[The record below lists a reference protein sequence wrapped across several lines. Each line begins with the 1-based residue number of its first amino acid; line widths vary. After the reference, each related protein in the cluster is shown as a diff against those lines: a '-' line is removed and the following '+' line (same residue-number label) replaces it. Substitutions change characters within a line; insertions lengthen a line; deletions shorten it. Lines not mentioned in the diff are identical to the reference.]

1 MATHSSILAWRTP
14 QTEEPG
20 GLQSMSHTESDMTE
34 HGHSHVDLGEQWKQV
49 KPSKGSE
56 EKVR

>member
-1 MATHSSILAWRTP
+1 
-14 QTEEPG
+14 
-20 GLQSMSHTESDMTE
+20 MSHKESDMTE